1 MKIAGILVFLTLVT
15 LSTSC
20 SKCSTGDFFT
30 GEIVENSIVRSW
42 SNAPGQRVFRSAS
55 DFGAELEMSLNGGQ
69 SYSPVNFE
77 LYSVLAFP
85 TVSNCAGTFTRDVTF
100 DEANQMVIYKITINN
115 CTDCTGQVGQSNF
128 VLTRKIPEN
137 FTVNFELV
145 SN

>member
-1 MKIAGILVFLTLVT
+1 MKITVIFVLLALVA

-20 SKCSTGDFFT
+20 SKCETGNLST
-30 GEIVENSIVRSW
+30 GEIIENSIVRSW
-42 SNAPGQRVFRSAS
+42 SNAPGQRVIRSANN
-55 DFGAELEMSLNGGQ
+55 FGAALEVSLNEGQ

-85 TVSNCAGTFTRDVTF
+85 TVSNCAASFIRDVTF
-100 DEANQMVIYKITINN
+100 DEANQMVIYKITITN
-115 CTDCTGQVGQSNF
+115 CPDCTGQVQQSNF

-145 SN
+145 NN